1 MADLTILI
9 TGAGGFLGSATVAAA
24 RAAGHQVVAMTRTPA
39 TWDDPGVN
47 SYVAHLGE
55 DSLPEVLS
63 KVDVVIHAAAVLSG
77 DDAVQL
83 RDTVAPTRVMLQA
96 MKSLATP
103 PRLVHVS
110 SLSVLGYAGLS
121 PMALI
126 DEATPLETEP
136 AERDAYTRAKLR
148 QEADVLAA
156 SDRVAVHIVRPG
168 TIYGPGRLW
177 NSHVGAGLGPVLF
190 RIGGAGEIPLIH
202 VTDCA
207 TALVKAAE
215 QPGKSGAPQ
224 ILHLVGDNLPDRP
237 RYLAAL
243 RKGGWPRVVF
253 PLPWQA
259 LDLGGRVLSAIPGL
273 PGLLRPSVLRA
284 RMMPLR
290 YSNDRAKAALGWRPR
305 IDFATGM
312 ARALEGKV

>member
-1 MADLTILI
+1 MAKLTILV
-9 TGAGGFLGSATVAAA
+9 TGAGGFLGRATVAAA
-24 RAAGHQVVAMTRTPA
+24 RAAGHQVVAMTRVPA
-39 TWDDPGVN
+39 DWDDPGVTG
-47 SYVAHLGE
+47 YVAHLGE
-55 DSLPEVLS
+55 DSLPEVLGE
-63 KVDVVIHAAAVLSG
+63 VDVVIHAAAILSG
-77 DDAVQL
+77 DDTVQL

-96 MKSLATP
+96 MKSLAKP

-126 DEATPLETEP
+126 DEATPLENAP
-136 AERDAYTRAKLR
+136 AERDAYTRAKLQ

-156 SDRVAVHIVRPG
+156 SDRAAVHILRPG
-168 TIYGPGRLW
+168 TIYGPDRVW
-177 NSHVGAGLGPVLF
+177 NSHVGVGLGPVLI
-190 RIGGAGEIPLIH
+190 RIGGAGEMPLIH

-207 TALVKAAE
+207 AALVSAAE
-215 QPGKSGAPQ
+215 QPGSPGAPQ

-237 RYLAAL
+237 RFLAAL
-243 RKGGWPRVVF
+243 RKHGWPRVVLS
-253 PLPWQA
+253 LPWRA
-259 LDLGGRVLSAIPGL
+259 LDHAGRVLSVVPGL
-273 PGLLRPSVLRA
+273 PGLLRAPVLRA

-290 YSNDRAKAALGWRPR
+290 YSNDRAKAALGWQPR

>member
-1 MADLTILI
+1 MAKLTILV
-9 TGAGGFLGSATVAAA
+9 TGAGGFLGRATVAAA
-24 RAAGHQVVAMTRTPA
+24 RAAGHQVVAMTRVPA
-39 TWDDPGVN
+39 DWDDPGVTG
-47 SYVAHLGE
+47 YVAHLGE
-55 DSLPEVLS
+55 DSLPEVLG

-110 SLSVLGYAGLS
+110 SLSVLGYADLP
-121 PMALI
+121 PMSQV
-126 DEATPLETEP
+126 DEMTPLENAP
-136 AERDAYTRAKLR
+136 DKRDAYTRAKLQ
-148 QEADVLAA
+148 QEADVLAV
-156 SDRVAVHIVRPG
+156 SDRIAVHILRPG
-168 TIYGPGRLW
+168 TIYGPDRLW
-177 NSHVGAGLGPVLF
+177 NSHVGVGLGPVLI
-190 RIGGAGEIPLIH
+190 RIGEAGEIPLIH
-202 VTDCA
+202 VADCA
-207 TALVKAAE
+207 AALVSAAE
-215 QPGKSGAPQ
+215 QPGTPGALQ

-273 PGLLRPSVLRA
+273 PGLLRPPVLRA

>member
-9 TGAGGFLGSATVAAA
+9 TGAGGFLGRATVAAA
-24 RAAGHQVVAMTRTPA
+24 RAAGHQVVAMTRVPVA
-39 TWDDPGVN
+39 WGDPGVTG
-47 SYVAHLGE
+47 YVAHLGE
-55 DSLPEVLS
+55 DSLPEVLGE
-63 KVDVVIHAAAVLSG
+63 VDVVIHAAAILSG

-96 MKSLATP
+96 MKSLAKP

-110 SLSVLGYAGLS
+110 SLSVLGYTDLP
-121 PMALI
+121 PMSQV
-126 DEATPLETEP
+126 DEMTPLETAP
-136 AERDAYTRAKLR
+136 DKRDAYTRAKLR
-148 QEADVLAA
+148 QEVDVLAA
-156 SDRVAVHIVRPG
+156 SDRFAVLILRPG
-168 TIYGPGRLW
+168 TIYGPDRLW
-177 NSHVGAGLGPVLF
+177 NSHVGVGVGPVLI
-190 RIGGAGEIPLIH
+190 RIGGAGVIPLIH

-215 QPGKSGAPQ
+215 QPGKIGEPQ

-237 RYLAAL
+237 RFLAAL
-243 RKGGWPRVVF
+243 RKGGWPRLVL

-259 LDLGGRVLSAIPGL
+259 LDLAGRLLSAVPGL
-273 PGLLRPSVLRA
+273 PGLLRPPVLRA

-290 YSNDRAKAALGWRPR
+290 YSNDRAKAALGWQPG

-312 ARALEGKV
+312 ARALEGRA